1 MNFLLFIF
9 FICTVIFSQTREII
23 QNGILVGTE
32 NILIAKHYAQ
42 DKSALIK
49 ITNNTNVILEL
60 DVTILY
66 SDIYQ
71 INNITFLRCLQP
83 QSTISIT
90 LRDFVPQLG
99 GQNPFSSP
107 RRWNVLE
114 HAINGVCIDE
124 RYKDRLITWIEEGD
138 KHAHY
143 IFTNANYTHFPPF

>member
-1 MNFLLFIF
+1 MYFLLFIF
-9 FICTVIFSQTREII
+9 FICTVIFSQTREIT
-23 QNGILVGTE
+23 QNGNLIGTE
-32 NILIAKHYAQ
+32 NILIAKDYEQ
-42 DKSALIK
+42 DKSALVK
-49 ITNNTNVILEL
+49 ITNNTNAILEL

-66 SDIYQ
+66 SNIYQ

-90 LRDFVPQLG
+90 LRDFAHQLG
-99 GQNPFSSP
+99 EQDRFFSP
-107 RRWNVLE
+107 RRWNILE

-143 IFTNANYTHFPPF
+143 IFMKANYTHFPPY